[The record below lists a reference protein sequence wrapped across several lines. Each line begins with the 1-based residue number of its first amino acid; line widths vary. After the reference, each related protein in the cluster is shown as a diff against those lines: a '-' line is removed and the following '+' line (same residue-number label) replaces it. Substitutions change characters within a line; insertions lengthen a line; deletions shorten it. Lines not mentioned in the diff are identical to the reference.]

1 MYEFDA
7 KVIGAYLKDRV
18 ISGAFLLR
26 YFSLQWKVHLRKSH
40 AHTILIFLVFQVW
53 TILDKLLSSPKNRL
67 PSLFI
72 VPLCSLSAFPTK
84 FLQNEEEEREKVK

>member
-40 AHTILIFLVFQVW
+40 AHIILIFFSFSGLDVF
-53 TILDKLLSSPKNRL
+53 
-67 PSLFI
+67 
-72 VPLCSLSAFPTK
+72 
-84 FLQNEEEEREKVK
+84 

>member
-40 AHTILIFLVFQVW
+40 AHTVPIFLVFFR
-53 TILDKLLSSPKNRL
+53 LGRFLSSFAHKQKI
-67 PSLFI
+67 PSEME
-72 VPLCSLSAFPTK
+72 VASRYNC
-84 FLQNEEEEREKVK
+84 